1 MAERQ
6 DETPGETTGK
16 LVRQPHGGALYQGPA
31 PGRRR
36 SGGRTP
42 SALRRMALKKGPK
55 MLQVLESI
63 ALDENAKQSD
73 RVAAAK
79 EHMRIA
85 LSNTMSRDEVRQKL
99 EATIMAVE
107 TMLPEDQAAKVIY
120 ELRKIWLG

>member
-1 MAERQ
+1 
-6 DETPGETTGK
+6 
-16 LVRQPHGGALYQGPA
+16 
-31 PGRRR
+31 
-36 SGGRTP
+36 
-42 SALRRMALKKGPK
+42 MALKKGPK

-120 ELRKIWLG
+120 ELRRIWLG